1 MTNDV
6 RRGRFFAGVDV
17 GASTAKAVVI
27 SEDGAFLGGDVRA
40 SGMDFGESGGGAL
53 AAAAAAANV
62 DPDEIV
68 RVVATGYGRDNQPSA
83 HSTRTEI
90 TCHGRGAYHHH
101 PHAMVV
107 IDIGGQD
114 NKIIRLAEDGKRLGF
129 RMNRKCAAGTGAF
142 LEEISARLGVDLDE
156 LNRLAAA
163 AEGGEP
169 LNSFCTVFAS
179 TEVLARIRGGADRP
193 SLARSIFAS
202 VVARVVETAPVE
214 GDVLITGGVA
224 AHNPAFVDLLREALG
239 RPVIVPPSPQ
249 LVGALGAALIARD
262 EALDPTS
269 ERKSSH
275 D

>member
-142 LEEISARLGVDLDE
+142 LEEISP
-156 LNRLAAA
+156 LNRAGEIRVPLLVAQGANDPRVPASEAEQIVEAVRGDDNTVWYLLAGDEGHGFRKKPNRDYLYEVMFLFLEQYLLAPEAA
-163 AEGGEP
+163 PDAPEPAVEEG
-169 LNSFCTVFAS
+169 A
-179 TEVLARIRGGADRP
+179 
-193 SLARSIFAS
+193 
-202 VVARVVETAPVE
+202 VE
-214 GDVLITGGVA
+214 
-224 AHNPAFVDLLREALG
+224 
-239 RPVIVPPSPQ
+239 
-249 LVGALGAALIARD
+249 
-262 EALDPTS
+262 
-269 ERKSSH
+269 
-275 D
+275 